1 MGVLKVILI
10 IVGVL
15 LTLAGLAGIG
25 LYATYTVLPGPIY
38 LRNNFIGVWLSLLVT
53 FFSLEFIYCVVKAE
67 WRVNSAVSHVF
78 NISYYILVALGG
90 AFIAFAY
97 GLVWRLDSIVIGG
110 VIALL
115 ALLSVVVLVVRRRN
129 LARNK
134 TKPSAKS
141 RLLAARKS
149 NVKTVSE
156 PSEKAASTRSNL
168 NLLGIQLEFLSSLII
183 AAPTV

>member
-67 WRVNSAVSHVF
+67 WRVNSVVSHVF
-78 NISYYILVALGG
+78 NVSYYMLVALGG
-90 AFIAFAY
+90 AFIALAY

-134 TKPSAKS
+134 TKPSSAKS

-168 NLLGIQLEFLSSLII
+168 NLLGIQLGQLFYII
-183 AAPTV
+183 L